1 MHFKSI
7 LRVLSAILLIV
18 SFFILCCGVFS
29 LIEKNPLRVSFSL
42 LIPAAIGALFFLIMD
57 FFSRKDEKPFLTN
70 RDGFLLVTLSW
81 VSASALGALPFI
93 LSGYIPSYI
102 DAFFETVSGF
112 TTTGSSILTNIE
124 AMPRALLL
132 WRATTHWLGGM
143 GIVVLLVAVL
153 PALGFSAIRIMEAEA
168 PGPSVDRITPHISST
183 AKTLW
188 LIYLGLTILE
198 TLLLCIGG
206 MSLFD
211 AICHAFATMA
221 TGGFSTK
228 NTSLAHYNSGFIH
241 WIVTIFMFLAGTN
254 FTLHYHLLKG
264 KIGSFFKDTEFKVY
278 LSIFVIASVI
288 IATDL
293 LNAGLYHSF
302 GQSLRFSAFQVSSIL
317 TTTGFATAD
326 FGAWPAASQA
336 ILFILM
342 FIGGGAGAT
351 GGGIGGRRIVVLVET
366 AATEMRYVANPRGVY
381 TIFLGN
387 KALRKNVIYDIA
399 ALVFLYFAFFF
410 VSVIVI
416 SFSGV
421 DLLSSAT
428 AVIANLGNIGPGLG
442 KVGPTFN
449 YAFFPWWAKLW
460 LSFAM
465 LVGRLEVYTVLVLF
479 SKKFWRSF

>member
-1 MHFKSI
+1 MHIKAI
-7 LRVLSAILLIV
+7 LRMLSTILLIV
-18 SFFILCCGVFS
+18 SFFIFGCGFFS
-29 LIEKNPLRVSFSL
+29 LIEKNAVRVSLSL
-42 LIPAAIGALFFLIMD
+42 LIPAALGIAFFLVM
-57 FFSRKDEKPFLTN
+57 FFVSRKDEKPFLTN
-70 RDGFLLVTLSW
+70 RDGFLFVTLSW
-81 VSASALGALPFI
+81 VFASALGALPFT

-102 DAFFETVSGF
+102 DSFFETMSGF
-112 TTTGSSILTNIE
+112 TTTGASILTNIE
-124 AMPRALLL
+124 ALPRALLL

-153 PALGFSAIRIMEAEA
+153 PALGFSAIRVIEAEA

-188 LIYLGLTILE
+188 LIYIGLTIIE
-198 TLLLCIGG
+198 ILLLVIGG
-206 MSLFD
+206 MPLFD

-228 NTSLAHYNSGFIH
+228 NASLAHYDSGFIH
-241 WIVTIFMFLAGTN
+241 WVITIFMFLAGTN
-254 FTLHYHLLKG
+254 FTLHYRLLSG
-264 KIGSFFKDTEFKVY
+264 NVRSILKDTEFKVY
-278 LSIFVIASVI
+278 FMLFAVSSII
-288 IATDL
+288 IAGDL
-293 LNAGLYHSF
+293 FHSGVYQSF
-302 GQSLRFSAFQVSSIL
+302 GESVRFSSFQVSSIL
-317 TTTGFATAD
+317 TTTGFATSN
-326 FGAWPAASQA
+326 FGEWPAVSQTV
-336 ILFILM
+336 LFVLM
-342 FIGGGAGAT
+342 FIGGCAGST
-351 GGGIGGRRIVVLVET
+351 GGGIKVIRVVVLFKM
-366 AATEMRYVANPRGVY
+366 AMTEMRYVANPRGVY

-416 SFSGV
+416 SFTGV
-421 DLLSSAT
+421 DILTNIT

-442 KVGPTFN
+442 KVGPVFN

-479 SKKFWRSF
+479 SRKFWRSF

>member
-342 FIGGGAGAT
+342 FIGGCAGST
-351 GGGIGGRRIVVLVET
+351 GGGIKVIRIVVLFKM